1 MFKNRVIKSDLK
13 TVLPELEKL
22 AINKIKLLSTGK
34 KITSWEEYLN
44 DSLKQY
50 TNSLEEFDV
59 EIIKEKYSK
68 FVESSDKWKFR
79 FTKLDEIEIINWDPY
94 KAILS
99 TDWNDQIKYQKDLIL
114 ELYEEK
120 TFPLG
125 RHIRFFADLYVVAQ
139 IYIEHGGPDHIMSG
153 ARPGTH
159 ETWIAKGHNEDIT
172 FDKKLNQLKIGEA
185 LFQVIS

>member
-1 MFKNRVIKSDLK
+1 MFKNRVVQSELK
-13 TVLPELEKL
+13 TVLPES
-22 AINKIKLLSTGK
+22 INKIKLLSTGK
-34 KITSWEEYLN
+34 KIISWEEYLN
-44 DSLKQY
+44 DSLNEH
-50 TNSLEEFDV
+50 TNKIEEFDV

-68 FVESSDKWKFR
+68 YLESSNEWKYR

-94 KAILS
+94 RAILS
-99 TDWNDQIKYQKDLIL
+99 SKWNDEIKYQEDLIL

-172 FDKKLNQLKIGEA
+172 FDKKLNQLKIGGA